1 MVDWREEEKEEEEG
15 EERMG
20 GGWIGAG
27 FWKGKVV

>member
-1 MVDWREEEKEEEEG
+1 MVDWREEEKEEEG